1 MRQQAFRAEPVGGL
15 NCNRSHFRRRVEDY
29 MEKKIA
35 QYSYWLGVAC
45 VVVAL
50 VWRAVNSMGYFPNAN
65 VPGVGIYYMS
75 FYKGGLIF
83 LLVCIATRAY
93 SAAAKE

>member
-1 MRQQAFRAEPVGGL
+1 
-15 NCNRSHFRRRVEDY
+15 

-35 QYSYWLGVAC
+35 QYSYWLGLAC

-50 VWRAVNSMGYFPNAN
+50 VWRAANALGYFLPN
-65 VPGVGIYYMS
+65 VISGQGFYYLS

-83 LLVCIATRAY
+83 LLVCIATGAY
-93 SAAAKE
+93 SAAVKE